1 MVFVAAGQPIEP
13 ILEATLKFGTIPV
26 VKNFAPAH
34 SEKLADGIA
43 EALQGKDA
51 EIRKYAAAVMAPW
64 HGLFV
69 VGKDLDAAF
78 DLTERID
85 TNAYCILMSRLL
97 PEGGPMDPETMQT
110 RLRDAIQI
118 FNDRYANS

>member
-1 MVFVAAGQPIEP
+1 
-13 ILEATLKFGTIPV
+13 
-26 VKNFAPAH
+26 
-34 SEKLADGIA
+34 
-43 EALQGKDA
+43 
-51 EIRKYAAAVMAPW
+51 MAPW

-97 PEGGPMDPETMQT
+97 PEGPNDPESIQ
-110 RLRDAIQI
+110 LKLKEAITN
-118 FNDRYANS
+118 FNDHHTHS

>member
-1 MVFVAAGQPIEP
+1 
-13 ILEATLKFGTIPV
+13 
-26 VKNFAPAH
+26 
-34 SEKLADGIA
+34 
-43 EALQGKDA
+43 
-51 EIRKYAAAVMAPW
+51 MAPW

-110 RLRDAIQI
+110 RLREAIQT
-118 FNDRYANS
+118 FNDHHVNA